1 METFQRVIYGMPL
14 FNEHNFEKVRTFVA
28 DGTARA
34 SEHERARASMS
45 EFECEP
51 N

>member
-1 METFQRVIYGMPL
+1 MRSVCMRSIRFIPI
-14 FNEHNFEKVRTFVA
+14 A
-28 DGTARA
+28 TARA